1 MGVQITWLQPYRFNQ
16 RLPFDVDY
24 KIMGTFLEFYQAL
37 LKFANFKLFAD
48 IGQRYPL
55 GDSYPQSKTSTYL
68 DPALVKK
75 MQSHVQKLSDAAD
88 QEALT
93 NSEFMD
99 APEMQQITQRSEQL
113 KKQRKL
119 LANCNFWMGRET
131 PVYILQYLILS
142 FGGSYV
148 LQDDEPSLDGVTHIC
163 MDRIPA
169 SLEKGKEYVQPQY
182 IVDCQNNLFLLPTK
196 PYLPGQPAP
205 PHLSPFVDNE
215 AQAYIPD
222 R

>member
-55 GDSYPQSKTSTYL
+55 GDSYPQSQTSTYL

-93 NSEFMD
+93 NSEFKD

-131 PVYILQYLILS
+131 PVYIL
-142 FGGSYV
+142 
-148 LQDDEPSLDGVTHIC
+148 
-163 MDRIPA
+163 
-169 SLEKGKEYVQPQY
+169 
-182 IVDCQNNLFLLPTK
+182 
-196 PYLPGQPAP
+196 
-205 PHLSPFVDNE
+205 
-215 AQAYIPD
+215 
-222 R
+222 